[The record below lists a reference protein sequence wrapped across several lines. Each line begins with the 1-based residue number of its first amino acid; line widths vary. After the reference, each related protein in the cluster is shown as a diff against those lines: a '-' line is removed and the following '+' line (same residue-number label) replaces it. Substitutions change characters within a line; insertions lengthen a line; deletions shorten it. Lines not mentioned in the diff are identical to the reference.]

1 MENKKTAL
9 IVEGGGQRG
18 VFSFGITD
26 TFINRNYDPFDIY
39 MGVSNGVAVL
49 CWYLIRE
56 TDNNLEKML
65 YAAKGDYLSYKN
77 IFIGKDIIK
86 FHQMYEDGEKMFK
99 PNMEKIKNNLKGK
112 DYIAV
117 VTDAIE
123 ANAEYY
129 SFGDGEWMPKM
140 IASGTLPILVRTPS
154 LIDGRRKFDGGVA
167 DPLPVE
173 KAYEMGAK
181 KIVVIRTYEKKFRRK
196 LKIENYILNLIFATR
211 YPENYKLESL
221 KPMISFGASPR
232 GSINLATASKC
243 YAFLKHRGYV
253 IPEDVRA
260 VIYDVLRHRIGLTYE
275 AEAENITSE
284 EIITQIINEVE
295 VP

>member
-99 PNMEKIKNNLKGK
+99 PSMEKIKNNLKGK

-181 KIVVIRTYEKKFRRK
+181 KIIVIRTYEKKFRRK
-196 LKIENYILNLIFATR
+196 LKIENYIGALLSR
-211 YPENYKLESL
+211 EYPKLRKALLVHDKTYNRALDFINNPPSDCEIVQLCPPEKLKSKRDSKNIEVLKADYKLGKKVAKVYL
-221 KPMISFGASPR
+221 
-232 GSINLATASKC
+232 
-243 YAFLKHRGYV
+243 
-253 IPEDVRA
+253 D
-260 VIYDVLRHRIGLTYE
+260 GL
-275 AEAENITSE
+275 EN
-284 EIITQIINEVE
+284 
-295 VP
+295 

>member
-9 IVEGGGQRG
+9 IIEGGGQRG

-26 TFINRNYDPFDIY
+26 TFIARNYDPFDIY
-39 MGVSNGVAVL
+39 IGVSNGVAVL

-56 TDNNLEKML
+56 TDNNLDKML

-77 IFIGKDIIK
+77 IFTGKDILK

-99 PNMEKIKNNLKGK
+99 PSMDKIKNNLDGK
-112 DYIAV
+112 EYIAV

-129 SFGDGEWMPKM
+129 SFWDGDWMPKM
-140 IASGTLPILVRTPS
+140 IASGTLPVLVRTPS
-154 LIDGRRKFDGGVA
+154 LINGRRKFDGGVS

-181 KIVVIRTYEKKFRRK
+181 KIILIRTYEKQFRRK
-196 LKIENYILNLIFATR
+196 MKLENYIGALFSKK
-211 YPENYKLESL
+211 YPKLRNALLEHDKTYNRALDFIKNPPNDCEIVQLCPPKKLKSKRDSKNIEILKADYKLGKRVAAEYL
-221 KPMISFGASPR
+221 DG
-232 GSINLATASKC
+232 L
-243 YAFLKHRGYV
+243 
-253 IPEDVRA
+253 ED
-260 VIYDVLRHRIGLTYE
+260 
-275 AEAENITSE
+275 
-284 EIITQIINEVE
+284 
-295 VP
+295 

>member
-1 MENKKTAL
+1 MGNKKTAL
-9 IVEGGGQRG
+9 IIEGGGQRC

-39 MGVSNGVAVL
+39 IGVSNGVAVL

-56 TDNNLEKML
+56 TDNNLDKML

-77 IFIGKDIIK
+77 IFTGKDILK
-86 FHQMYEDGEKMFK
+86 FHQMYEDGERMFK
-99 PNMEKIKNNLKGK
+99 PSMEKIKNNLKGK

-140 IASGTLPILVRTPS
+140 IASGTLPLLVKTPS
-154 LIDGRRKFDGGVA
+154 LINGRRKFDGGIT

-173 KAYEMGAK
+173 KAYALGAK
-181 KIVVIRTYEKKFRRK
+181 KIIVIRTYEKKFRRK
-196 LKIENYILNLIFATR
+196 LKPENYIGALFSRKYPKLRKALLEHDKTYNRAIDFINNPPHDCDIVQLCPPEKLKSKRDSKNIEILKADYKIGKRVAEEYLNGL
-211 YPENYKLESL
+211 EN
-221 KPMISFGASPR
+221 
-232 GSINLATASKC
+232 
-243 YAFLKHRGYV
+243 
-253 IPEDVRA
+253 
-260 VIYDVLRHRIGLTYE
+260 
-275 AEAENITSE
+275 
-284 EIITQIINEVE
+284 
-295 VP
+295 

>member
-86 FHQMYEDGEKMFK
+86 FHQMYEDGEKMFR
-99 PNMEKIKNNLKGK
+99 PSMEKIKNNLKGK

-181 KIVVIRTYEKKFRRK
+181 KIIVIRTYEKKFKRK
-196 LKIENYILNLIFATR
+196 LKVENYIGALLSREYPKMRKALLVHDKTYNRALDFINNPPSDCEIVQLCPPEKLKSKRDSKNIEILKADYNLGKKVAKV
-211 YPENYKLESL
+211 YLSL
-221 KPMISFGASPR
+221 IH
-232 GSINLATASKC
+232 I
-243 YAFLKHRGYV
+243 
-253 IPEDVRA
+253 
-260 VIYDVLRHRIGLTYE
+260 
-275 AEAENITSE
+275 
-284 EIITQIINEVE
+284 
-295 VP
+295 

>member
-99 PNMEKIKNNLKGK
+99 PSMEKIKNNLKGK

-196 LKIENYILNLIFATR
+196 LKIENYIGALLSR
-211 YPENYKLESL
+211 EYPKLRKALLVHDKTYNRALDFINNPPSDCEIVQLCPSEKLKSKRDSKNIEVLKADYKLGKKVAKVYLDGL
-221 KPMISFGASPR
+221 K
-232 GSINLATASKC
+232 N
-243 YAFLKHRGYV
+243 
-253 IPEDVRA
+253 
-260 VIYDVLRHRIGLTYE
+260 
-275 AEAENITSE
+275 
-284 EIITQIINEVE
+284 
-295 VP
+295 

>member
-99 PNMEKIKNNLKGK
+99 PSMEKIKNNLKGK

-181 KIVVIRTYEKKFRRK
+181 KIIVIRTYEKKFRRK
-196 LKIENYILNLIFATR
+196 LKIENYIGALLSREYPKLRKALLVHDKTYNRALDFINNPPSDCEIVQLCPPEKLKSKRDSKNIQVLQADYNLGKTVAKV
-211 YPENYKLESL
+211 YLDSLEN
-221 KPMISFGASPR
+221 
-232 GSINLATASKC
+232 
-243 YAFLKHRGYV
+243 
-253 IPEDVRA
+253 
-260 VIYDVLRHRIGLTYE
+260 
-275 AEAENITSE
+275 
-284 EIITQIINEVE
+284 
-295 VP
+295 

>member
-181 KIVVIRTYEKKFRRK
+181 KIIVIRTYEKKFRRK
-196 LKIENYILNLIFATR
+196 LKIENYIGALLSKE
-211 YPENYKLESL
+211 YPKLRKALLVHDKTYNRALDFINNPPSDCEIVQLCPPEKLKSKRDSKNIEVLKADYKLGKKVAQVYL
-221 KPMISFGASPR
+221 
-232 GSINLATASKC
+232 
-243 YAFLKHRGYV
+243 
-253 IPEDVRA
+253 D
-260 VIYDVLRHRIGLTYE
+260 GL
-275 AEAENITSE
+275 EN
-284 EIITQIINEVE
+284 
-295 VP
+295 

>member
-99 PNMEKIKNNLKGK
+99 PSMEKIKNNLKGK

-181 KIVVIRTYEKKFRRK
+181 KIILIRTYEKKFRRK
-196 LKIENYILNLIFATR
+196 LKIENYIGALLSR
-211 YPENYKLESL
+211 EYPKLRKAL
-221 KPMISFGASPR
+221 LVHDKTYNRALDF
-232 GSINLATASKC
+232 INNPPNDC
-243 YAFLKHRGYV
+243 
-253 IPEDVRA
+253 
-260 VIYDVLRHRIGLTYE
+260 
-275 AEAENITSE
+275 
-284 EIITQIINEVE
+284 EIIQLCPPEKLKSKRDSKNIEILKADYNLGKKVAKVYLDGLEN
-295 VP
+295 

>member
-1 MENKKTAL
+1 MGNKKTAL

-39 MGVSNGVAVL
+39 IGVSNGVAVL

-56 TDNNLEKML
+56 TDNNLDKML

-77 IFIGKDIIK
+77 IFTGKDILK
-86 FHQMYEDGEKMFK
+86 FHQMYEDGERMFK
-99 PNMEKIKNNLKGK
+99 PSMEKIKNNLKGK

-140 IASGTLPILVRTPS
+140 IASGTLPFLVKTPS
-154 LIDGRRKFDGGVA
+154 LINGHRKFDGGIA

-173 KAYEMGAK
+173 KAYELGAK
-181 KIVVIRTYEKKFRRK
+181 KIIVIRTYEKKFRRK
-196 LKIENYILNLIFATR
+196 LKPENYIGALFSRKYPKLRKALLEHDKTYNRAIDFINNPPHDCDIVQICPPEKLKSKRDSKNIEILKADYKIGKRVAEEYLNG
-211 YPENYKLESL
+211 LE
-221 KPMISFGASPR
+221 
-232 GSINLATASKC
+232 
-243 YAFLKHRGYV
+243 
-253 IPEDVRA
+253 D
-260 VIYDVLRHRIGLTYE
+260 
-275 AEAENITSE
+275 
-284 EIITQIINEVE
+284 
-295 VP
+295 

>member
-1 MENKKTAL
+1 MGNKKTAL
-9 IVEGGGQRG
+9 IIEGGGQRG

-181 KIVVIRTYEKKFRRK
+181 KIIVIRTYEKKFRRK
-196 LKIENYILNLIFATR
+196 LKIENYIGALLSR
-211 YPENYKLESL
+211 EYPKLRKALLVHDKTYNRALDFINNPPSDCEIVQLCPPEKLKSKRDSKNIEVLKADYKLGKKVAKVYL
-221 KPMISFGASPR
+221 
-232 GSINLATASKC
+232 
-243 YAFLKHRGYV
+243 
-253 IPEDVRA
+253 D
-260 VIYDVLRHRIGLTYE
+260 GL
-275 AEAENITSE
+275 EN
-284 EIITQIINEVE
+284 
-295 VP
+295 